1 MHNLETLHN
10 NLRGLLKAYA
20 YHICGS
26 VDEAE
31 DVVQNVFLKFL
42 QTDRE
47 KIADPKAYLI
57 KMVINHAINQKKKLN
72 SRNRLYYPGE
82 WLPEPVATD
91 RADEKL
97 IAGEILSYSLMVL
110 LERLNA
116 RQRAVFI
123 LKEAF
128 DYEHKEISGLLGI
141 TPDLSR
147 QLLSRSKKILGTGT
161 GGNLR
166 KSNIPEG
173 FIAKY
178 ADIIRS
184 GRTAE
189 LEALLTE
196 DITSVSDGGGK
207 AVAALKPV
215 FGKKAVA
222 ALLTGLHK
230 KFNTLSEIV
239 EGRINGEP
247 ALLYFQ
253 GKTLI
258 KCQVLSLVNGR
269 ISKIY
274 ILRNPDKLKLVK
286 N

>member
-1 MHNLETLHN
+1 MHNLETLYH

-42 QTDRE
+42 QTDQE

-57 KMVINHAINQKKKLN
+57 RMVINHAINQKKKLN
-72 SRNRLYYPGE
+72 SRNRLHYPGE

-116 RQRAVFI
+116 RQRAVFL

-128 DYEHKEISGLLGI
+128 DYEHKEISKLLRI

-147 QLLSRSKKILGTGT
+147 QLLSRSKKILGTG
-161 GGNLR
+161 GSLM

-178 ADIIRS
+178 TDIIRS

-196 DITSVSDGGGK
+196 DIASVSDGGGK

-230 KFNTLSEIV
+230 KFNTISEII
-239 EGRINGEP
+239 EGKINGEP

-253 GKTLI
+253 DKTLI
-258 KCQVLSLVNGR
+258 KCQVLYLVNGR
-269 ISKIY
+269 INKIY
-274 ILRNPDKLKLVK
+274 IIRNPDKLKLIK

>member
-1 MHNLETLHN
+1 MPIYDLETLHHD
-10 NLRGLLKAYA
+10 LRGLLKAYA

-42 QTDRE
+42 QTDQE

-57 KMVINHAINQKKKLN
+57 RMAINHAINQKKKMN
-72 SRNRLYYPGE
+72 ARNRLYYPGA
-82 WLPEPVATD
+82 WLPEPVASD
-91 RADEKL
+91 RTDEKL

-128 DYEHKEISGLLGI
+128 DYEHKQISELLGI

-147 QLLSRSKKILGTGT
+147 QLLSRSKKILGTG
-161 GGNLR
+161 GNVT
-166 KSNIPEG
+166 KSNIPDG

-178 ADIIRS
+178 ADMIRL
-184 GRTAE
+184 GHTAE
-189 LEALLTE
+189 LEDLLME
-196 DITSVSDGGGK
+196 DIASVSDGGGK
-207 AVAALKPV
+207 AIAALRPV

-222 ALLTGLHK
+222 ALLTGLYK
-230 KFNTLSEIV
+230 KFNTKSEIT
-239 EGRINGEP
+239 EGRVNGEP

-258 KCQVLSLVNGR
+258 KCQVLSFLNGR

-274 ILRNPDKLKLVK
+274 IIRNPDKLKLFK